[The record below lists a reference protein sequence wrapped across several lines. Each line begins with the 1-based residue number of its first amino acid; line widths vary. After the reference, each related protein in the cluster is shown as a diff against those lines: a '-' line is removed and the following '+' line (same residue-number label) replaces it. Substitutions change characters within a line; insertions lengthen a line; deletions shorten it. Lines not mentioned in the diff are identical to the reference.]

1 MKDMDL
7 PETGFNDSAQVL
19 DRLQTL
25 EHLLAIQATTL
36 EAALTEASNVLV
48 VTFQA
53 EKIDVFLYDEANT
66 SLIAVGTSETP
77 MGQLQR
83 QLGLHRAPIANGG
96 RSVQVFQTGQPYYDG
111 HVDEDAEEIRG
122 IREALGIRSQM
133 IVPLEVAG
141 NRRGVLNV
149 ASAKNDHFSAAS
161 LQFLQTVAYW
171 VGMIMERAELV
182 EWLTRET
189 TEQTRRLVAEEL
201 VTILAH
207 DLGNYLTP
215 LVGRSYI
222 LRARA
227 EREGRTADVHDA
239 RLLYQGLQRFQRLI
253 DDLLNVG
260 RIEQGLF
267 TVVRQPVNLS
277 ELASTTAAALQTPQF
292 AVELRL
298 PDELIAEVDAD
309 RIQQAL
315 ENLLIN
321 AQRHAPDSPVVLSLQ
336 REQRDDSA
344 WAVLSVQ
351 DQGPGIAP
359 EIISRLMDR
368 FARGQRSRGLGL
380 GLYLARKIAE
390 AHGGSLSVESVL
402 GKGTTFRLA
411 VPIVGERGSD

>member
-1 MKDMDL
+1 MDL
-7 PETGFNDSAQVL
+7 QEAFNDSTQVL

-77 MGQLQR
+77 LGQLQR
-83 QLGLHRAPIANGG
+83 QLGLHWLPIANGG
-96 RSVQVFQTGQPYYDG
+96 RTVEVFQTGQPYYDG
-111 HVDEDAEEIRG
+111 HVDQDAEEIRG

-133 IVPLEVAG
+133 IVPLDVAG
-141 NRRGVLNV
+141 ARRGVLNV
-149 ASAKNDHFSAAS
+149 ASTQNDHFSAAS

-171 VGMIMERAELV
+171 VSMIMERAELV
-182 EWLTRET
+182 ERLTREA

-215 LVGRSYI
+215 LLGRAYI
-222 LRARA
+222 FRTRA
-227 EREGRTADVHDA
+227 EREGRATDVKDAD
-239 RLLYQGLQRFQRLI
+239 LLYQGLQRFQRLVG
-253 DDLLNVG
+253 DLLNVG

-267 TVVRQPVNLS
+267 TVVRHPVNLA
-277 ELASTTAAALQTPQF
+277 ELASATAAALQTPQF
-292 AVELRL
+292 VVDLDL

-315 ENLLIN
+315 ENLLTN
-321 AQRHAPDSPVVLSLQ
+321 ALRHAPDSPVVLSL
-336 REQRDDSA
+336 RHEQRDDGS
-344 WAVLSVQ
+344 WAVFSVQ

-359 EIISRLMDR
+359 EILSRLMER

-390 AHGGSLSVESVL
+390 AHGGSLTVESAL

-411 VPIVGERGSD
+411 VPILGDHSAG

>member
-1 MKDMDL
+1 MDV
-7 PETGFNDSAQVL
+7 PENEFNGSAQVL

-36 EAALTEASNVLV
+36 ESALTEATNVLV

-53 EKIDVFLYDEANT
+53 EKIDVFLYDEAKT

-77 MGQLQR
+77 MGKLQR
-83 QLGLHRAPIANGG
+83 QLGLHWFPIANGG
-96 RSVQVFQTGQPYYDG
+96 RTVQVFQTGQPYYDG
-111 HVDEDAEEIRG
+111 HVDADMEESRG

-133 IVPLEVAG
+133 IVPLEVGGA
-141 NRRGVLNV
+141 RRGVINV
-149 ASAKNDHFSAAS
+149 ASAQNDRFSADS
-161 LQFLQTVAYW
+161 LQFLQTVAFW
-171 VGMIMERAELV
+171 VSMIMERAELV
-182 EWLTRET
+182 ERLTREA
-189 TEQTRRLVAEEL
+189 TEQTRQLVAEEL

-215 LVGRSYI
+215 LIGRSYI

-227 EREGRTADVHDA
+227 EREARAADVQDA
-239 RLLYQGLQRFQRLI
+239 ELLYQGLQRFQRLI
-253 DDLLNVG
+253 GDLLNVG

-267 TVVRQPVNLS
+267 TVIRLPVNLS
-277 ELASTTAAALQTPQF
+277 ELASATAAALQTPQF
-292 AVELRL
+292 VVELQL

-321 AQRHAPDSPVVLSLQ
+321 AQRHAADSPVVLSLHQ
-336 REQRDDSA
+336 ERRDDG
-344 WAVLSVQ
+344 WCAVFSVR

-359 EIISRLMDR
+359 EIIPRLMER

-380 GLYLARKIAE
+380 GLYLARMIAE
-390 AHGGSLSVESVL
+390 AHGGSLAVESML

-411 VPIVGERGSD
+411 VPIVGDHSSG